1 MLDETLLGNRLAAV
15 RLLILD
21 VDGVMTDGGISL
33 SSRDET
39 KRFHVRD
46 GSGIKYL
53 RRSGV
58 DVAII
63 TGRDSKAVARRAQ
76 ELGVV
81 EIHQRALKKWPVVES
96 ILSRRRLTPEQA
108 AYVGDDLVDLPVMLR
123 VGVSFAVADAH
134 EEVRRRAD
142 AVTRNPGGHGAVRE
156 VAEAI
161 LRAQGKWDEIV
172 ADYVEVGGLG
182 EDA

>member
-1 MLDETLLGNRLAAV
+1 MLDETLLRHRLAAV

-21 VDGVMTDGGISL
+21 VDGVMTDGGVSL

-58 DVAII
+58 DVAMI
-63 TGRDSKAVARRAQ
+63 TGRDSKAVARRAR
-76 ELGVV
+76 ELGIV
-81 EIHQRALKKWPVVES
+81 EVHRRALKKWPVVES
-96 ILSRRRLTPEQA
+96 ILARRRLTPEQA
-108 AYVGDDLVDLPVMLR
+108 AYVGDDLIDLPVMLR
-123 VGVSFAVADAH
+123 VGVGFAVADAS
-134 EEVRRRAD
+134 EDVRRHAD
-142 AVTRNPGGHGAVRE
+142 AVTRNPGGRGAVRE

-172 ADYVEVGGLG
+172 SGYVEVGDPS
-182 EDA
+182 ENA